1 MKKFLT
7 LLLAYLFVTSAQATH
22 LQGGEITWQCKS
34 NGKYVFTLSVYRD
47 CGGVTLPTTAQTLAN
62 NAGATISCAYVSTT
76 DITPSCYTG
85 TTSCTGASSAQGIL
99 QKYIYRSGEI
109 TLTGTPPT
117 GGWYFSWTSCCRPN
131 YSSNLTNPSSQG
143 YNLRSVMYPYV
154 PAGAT
159 TALSAGSSS
168 NPSCFDNSPNFYQEI
183 ESAACSYYDMQIS
196 YKGFD
201 KDLDSIHYSFANPRK
216 GSGVG
221 SPVTFSTGYSATSP
235 LPSGTASTAAVLDS
249 HTGVLSFTSALSGT
263 FTTCISMKSYRCGQL
278 IGEVFRDMP
287 IYIQSCPLPS
297 GLCSAVYTSNSPYIS
312 ISSNAGPALNP
323 VTNGS
328 SDTVLY
334 TIDAS
339 VGDSISLNLS
349 ASDGSVNPDCSSQ
362 DITIVGSGGSLSS
375 ASNYGNPSTCL
386 FGGPCATLTSL
397 NPGGNFTYSMSN
409 SVRFDWT
416 IDTSHI
422 QYTAPTQ
429 CQNYKTTYRFY
440 FTAKDDECPI
450 NKSSHIVLD
459 VNILDTISFFPEVVQ
474 TSCAIYDSAQ
484 QQLQLNWTP
493 NDDTSANWSCY
504 LIERISQGTSLVS
517 SDTVT
522 QWSDSTFILSN
533 FTLPQTDEIFI
544 RSVGQYGS
552 SPRAKFN
559 LPVKIQNS
567 VQTCNTAYSLGGM
580 LYTASGVYW
589 SKGQTSAGCDST
601 YKLSLQLT
609 QSAFTLQP
617 QNDTVAVNGSAV
629 FMVDSLY
636 GATYSWQMDAGV
648 GYVTLTNA
656 GPFQG
661 VNTHKLTVNYVQLPN
676 NNTYFRCVRTVL
688 PCTSTSIPATLI
700 VVPLSIEEEAVSISI
715 YPNPARTH
723 LNIDCENNDE
733 VIGMIIYDA
742 LGRVQANYQG
752 ELPGSISLGN
762 YISGDYRIEVKTNR
776 GSYVRTFTVV
786 K

>member
-7 LLLAYLFVTSAQATH
+7 LLLAYLFVTSAQASH

-85 TTSCTGASSAQGIL
+85 TTSCTGASSGQGIL

-109 TLTGTPPT
+109 TLTGSPPV
-117 GGWYFSWTSCCRPN
+117 GGWEFSWNSCCRPN
-131 YSSNLTNPSSQG
+131 GIANGSFNQG
-143 YNLRSVMYPYV
+143 FFLRSVMYPYT
-154 PAGAT
+154 PTGT
-159 TALSAGSSS
+159 S
-168 NPSCFDNSPNFYQEI
+168 NPLSTGTVSNPTCYDNSPNFYE
-183 ESAACSYYDMQIS
+183 EPHLVACSNTGWKMNF
-196 YKGFD
+196 KGFD
-201 KDLDSIHYSFANPRK
+201 QDLDSVFYSFATPLQNSS
-216 GSGVG
+216 GS
-221 SPVTFSTGYSATSP
+221 VTFSNGYSATSP
-235 LPSGTASTAAVLDS
+235 LPSGIGSTAASLDPQS
-249 HTGVLSFTSALSGT
+249 GTLSFTSALSGN

-287 IYIQSCPLPS
+287 IYIQSCTPPS
-297 GLCSAVYTSNSPYIS
+297 GLCSSSYVTVPPYIS
-312 ISSNAGPALNP
+312 ISSNTGATLNP

-328 SDTVLY
+328 GDTILY
-334 TIDAS
+334 TIDAF

-349 ASDGSVNPDCSSQ
+349 AWEAYFNPNCANQ
-362 DITIVGSGGSLSS
+362 NITINGNGGSLSS

-397 NPGGNFTYSMSN
+397 NTGGNFTSPGIN

-422 QYTAPTQ
+422 QYTVPTQ

-459 VNILDTISFFPEVVQ
+459 VNILDTILFFPEVVQ

-493 NDDTSANWSCY
+493 NDDTSANWSYY

-567 VQTCNTAYSLGGM
+567 VQTCNTAYSFGGM

-589 SKGQTSAGCDST
+589 SKGQTAAGCDST
-601 YKLSLQLT
+601 YKLSLQLS
-609 QSAFTLQP
+609 QSAFSLQP

-676 NNTYFRCVRTVL
+676 NNTYFRCVRTVP

-752 ELPGSISLGN
+752 ELPRSISLRN

-776 GSYVRTFTVV
+776 GSYVRIFTVV

>member
-1 MKKFLT
+1 MKRVLT
-7 LLLAYLFVTSAQATH
+7 LLLAYLFVTSAQASH
-22 LQGGEITWQCKS
+22 LLGGEITWQCKS
-34 NGKYVFTLSVYRD
+34 NGKYVFTLSFYRD
-47 CGGVTLPTTAQTLAN
+47 CGGANMSQTAQFISN
-62 NAGATISCAYVSTT
+62 NAGVSISCAYVSTT

-85 TTSCTGASSAQGIL
+85 STACTGALSGQGIM

-109 TLTGTPPT
+109 TLTGSPPV
-117 GGWYFSWTSCCRPN
+117 GGWEFTWNLCCRP
-131 YSSNLTNPSSQG
+131 SSISNGSANQG
-143 YNLRSVMYPYV
+143 FFLRSVMYPYT
-154 PAGAT
+154 PTGSNNP
-159 TALSAGSSS
+159 LSTGTVS
-168 NPSCFDNSPNFYQEI
+168 NPTCYDNSPNFYE
-183 ESAACSYYDMQIS
+183 EPHLVACSNTGWKMNF
-196 YKGFD
+196 KGFD
-201 KDLDSIHYSFANPRK
+201 QDLDSVFYSFATPLQ
-216 GSGVG
+216 GSSGT
-221 SPVTFSTGYSATSP
+221 PVNFLTGYSATSP
-235 LPSGTASTAAVLDS
+235 LPSGTGSTAASLDPQS
-249 HTGVLSFTSALSGT
+249 GTLSFTSALSGN

-287 IYIQSCPLPS
+287 IYIQSCTPPT
-297 GLCSAVYTSNSPYIS
+297 GFCSSVYNSNSPYFS
-312 ISSNAGPALNP
+312 ISSNSGPTLNP

-328 SDTVLY
+328 GDTILY
-334 TIDAS
+334 SIDAS

-349 ASDGSVNPDCSSQ
+349 ASDGSLNPDCSSQ
-362 DITIVGSGGSLSS
+362 NITIVGTGGSLSS

-397 NPGGNFTYSMSN
+397 NPGGNFTYFQSN

-422 QYTAPTQ
+422 QYTAQTQ

-493 NDDTSANWSCY
+493 NDDTSANWSYY

-580 LYTASGVYW
+580 LYTASGIYW

-601 YKLSLQLT
+601 SKLSLQLS
-609 QSAFTLQP
+609 QSEFSLQP
-617 QNDTVAVNGSAV
+617 QNDTVAVKGSAV

-636 GATYSWQMDAGV
+636 GATYNWQMDAGI

-676 NNTYFRCVRTVL
+676 NNTYFRCVRTVP

-723 LNIDCENNDE
+723 LNIDCENNDG
-733 VIGMIIYDA
+733 VIEMTIYDA
-742 LGRVQANYQG
+742 LGRVQAKYQG
-752 ELPGSISLGN
+752 KLPRSISLGN
-762 YISGDYRIEVKTNR
+762 YIPGDYRIEVNTKR

>member
-47 CGGVTLPTTAQTLAN
+47 CGGITLPTTAQTLAN
-62 NAGATISCAYVSTT
+62 NAGATISCAYVGTT

-85 TTSCTGASSAQGIL
+85 TTSCTGATGAQGIL
-99 QKYIYRSGEI
+99 QKYTYRSGEI
-109 TLTGTPPT
+109 ALSGVPPAS
-117 GGWYFSWTSCCRPN
+117 GWVFSWNSCCRPGTISN
-131 YSSNLTNPSSQG
+131 GSSNQG
-143 YNLRSVMYPYV
+143 YYLRSKMYPFT
-154 PAGAT
+154 PTGSNTSLSTGT
-159 TALSAGSSS
+159 TS
-168 NPSCFDNSPNFYQEI
+168 NPTCYDNSPNFLEEPNLI
-183 ESAACSYYDMQIS
+183 ACANTDWKMNF
-196 YKGFD
+196 KGFD
-201 KDLDSIHYSFANPRK
+201 QDLDSVFYSFATPWSA
-216 GSGVG
+216 SGM
-221 SPVTFSTGYSATSP
+221 SVTFSTGYSVTSP
-235 LPSGTASTAAVLDS
+235 LPSGTGSTAASLDPQS
-249 HTGVLSFTSALSGT
+249 GTLSFTSALSGI

-287 IYIQSCPLPS
+287 IYIQSCTPPS
-297 GLCSAVYTSNSPYIS
+297 GSCSSGYVTVPPYIS
-312 ISSNAGPALNP
+312 ISSSAGPALNP

-339 VGDSISLNLS
+339 VGDSISLSLS
-349 ASDGSVNPDCSSQ
+349 ASDPYPLPNCSSQ
-362 DITIVGSGGSLSS
+362 NITIVGSGGSLSS

-397 NPGGNFTYSMSN
+397 NSGGNFTYPGIN

-493 NDDTSANWSCY
+493 NDDTSANWSYY
-504 LIERISQGTSLVS
+504 LIERVSQGTSLVS
-517 SDTVT
+517 SDTVI

-552 SPRAKFN
+552 SPRVKFN

-567 VQTCNTAYSLGGM
+567 VQTCSTAYSFGGM

-589 SKGQTSAGCDST
+589 SKGQTAAGCDST
-601 YKLSLQLT
+601 YKLSLQLS
-609 QSAFTLQP
+609 QSAFSLQP

-629 FMVDSLY
+629 FMVDSLF

-661 VNTHKLTVNYVQLPN
+661 VNTHKLTVSYVQLPN
-676 NNTYFRCVRTVL
+676 NNTYFRCIRTVL

-733 VIGMIIYDA
+733 VIGMTIYDA

-752 ELPGSISLGN
+752 ELPGSISLGK
-762 YISGDYRIEVKTNR
+762 YIPGDYRIEVKTNM

>member
-7 LLLAYLFVTSAQATH
+7 LLLAYLFVTSAQAAH

-47 CGGVTLPTTAQTLAN
+47 CGGITLPTTAQTLAN

-85 TTSCTGASSAQGIL
+85 TTSCTGASSAQGII

-109 TLTGTPPT
+109 ALTGTPPA
-117 GGWYFSWTSCCRPN
+117 GGWEFSWNSCCRPGGISN
-131 YSSNLTNPSSQG
+131 GSSNQG
-143 YNLRSVMYPYV
+143 YYLRSKMYPFT
-154 PAGAT
+154 PMGSNTPLSTGT
-159 TALSAGSSS
+159 TS
-168 NPSCFDNSPNFYQEI
+168 NPTCFDNSPNFFEEPSLI
-183 ESAACSYYDMQIS
+183 ACANTDWKINF
-196 YKGFD
+196 KGFD
-201 KDLDSIHYSFANPRK
+201 QDLDSVFYSFASPW
-216 GSGVG
+216 GASGTSVN
-221 SPVTFSTGYSATSP
+221 FSTGYSATSP
-235 LPSGTASTAAVLDS
+235 LPSGTGSTAASLDPQS
-249 HTGVLSFTSALSGT
+249 GTLSFTSALSGI
-263 FTTCISMKSYRCGQL
+263 FATCISMKSYRCGQL

-287 IYIQSCPLPS
+287 IYIQSCTPPT
-297 GLCSAVYTSNSPYIS
+297 GLCSAFYTTAPPDFS

-323 VTNGS
+323 VANGS
-328 SDTVLY
+328 SDTILY

-339 VGDSISLNLS
+339 IGDSISLNLS
-349 ASDGSVNPDCSSQ
+349 ASDASVNPDCASQ
-362 DITIVGSGGSLSS
+362 DISIIAFGGSLSS

-397 NPGGNFTYSMSN
+397 NTGGNFTSPGIN

-416 IDTSHI
+416 IDTSHV

-493 NDDTSANWSCY
+493 NDDTSANWSYY

-567 VQTCNTAYSLGGM
+567 VQTCNIAYSFGGM

-601 YKLSLQLT
+601 YKLSLQLS

-752 ELPGSISLGN
+752 ELPRSISLGN

-776 GSYVRTFTVV
+776 GSYVRIFTVV